1 MAAHQAYAM
10 AARIQPELRISQVA
24 RFPGLRALAWDG
36 NVLYASRGYDLLSA
50 VADDNPIRWQ
60 TVARYSAPMWRNLTV
75 RSRLTL
81 RLFRD
86 GFHALAVLSSGHLIA
101 AVPGAIVV
109 RSPGSRYFRV
119 SHKVL
124 RGTRP
129 LHIAVASND
138 HIFWGEYFDNSHRD
152 EVHIYASTDKGA
164 TWEIAYTFPQ
174 GAIRHVHNIV
184 YDEWED
190 CLWVLTGD
198 NGAECQILRA
208 SCDFKHVY
216 AVASGKQ
223 QARAVA
229 LVPTRE
235 ALYFSSD
242 TPFETNH
249 IYRYS
254 RRGILSQV
262 AELNGSSIYGCRVGE
277 AIFFSTMVEPS
288 AVNRD
293 RHVRIYGSAD
303 QASWDRLLEWKKDI
317 WAMGSFQYGNAFLPD
332 GGNTTNLLAITTVAV
347 KKDDLQTTLWR
358 V

>member
-1 MAAHQAYAM
+1 MTILLELLWESMATQRATAM
-10 AARIQPELRISQVA
+10 PSADAGDLTVAGVAA
-24 RFPGLRALAWDG
+24 FPRLRALAWRDD
-36 NVLYASRGYDLLSA
+36 VLYAARGYNLLRA
-50 VADDNPIRWQ
+50 AMTARPIEWQ
-60 TVARYSAPMWRNLTV
+60 QAARYHPAWWRNLSAS
-75 RSRLTL
+75 SRLTF

-109 RSPGSRYFRV
+109 RSPGIGNFRV

-129 LHIAVASND
+129 LHIAVTPDD

-152 EVHIYASTDKGA
+152 EVHIYASNDKGA
-164 TWEIAYTFPQ
+164 TWEIAYTFPC

-184 YDEWED
+184 YDEWQD

-242 TPFETNH
+242 TPFET
-249 IYRYS
+249 
-254 RRGILSQV
+254 
-262 AELNGSSIYGCRVGE
+262 
-277 AIFFSTMVEPS
+277 
-288 AVNRD
+288 
-293 RHVRIYGSAD
+293 
-303 QASWDRLLEWKKDI
+303 
-317 WAMGSFQYGNAFLPD
+317 
-332 GGNTTNLLAITTVAV
+332 
-347 KKDDLQTTLWR
+347 
-358 V
+358 